1 MNLQEPLAQNLVE
14 IFLRQADQF
23 KDRQALL
30 RKDPAEGV
38 FKAITWLEWKQNVV
52 QTAGSLTAAGAAEG
66 DRIAVM
72 SENRPEW
79 TYVDLAALGLGAV
92 IVPVYPTLALPE
104 VLYVLRHSEASML
117 FISNAEMAQQI
128 QSQAMGECPHLRN
141 IILFNHSGQPC
152 ECEKVQS
159 WTSFTEKQGISK
171 TSEQE
176 FRKQV
181 GKVSSDDTATIIY
194 TSGTTGPQKGV
205 MLTHRNFMDN
215 AKKASAYIHVGEKDV
230 ALSFLPLSHVFERL
244 AGYYFMIEAGA
255 TIAYA
260 ESIQTVPEDIKLVRP
275 TVAAAV
281 PRFYE
286 KVYMKIMEQVRNK
299 SMLAQKLFAWAVKTG
314 RQYEDA
320 RKAGT
325 IPFGIRVCYFF
336 ANLAALSKIKKAMG
350 GRIRYFISGG
360 APLNRTL
367 AEFFYAAG
375 ILILEGYGLTET
387 SPVIA
392 VNSDTDFVF
401 GTVGRPLPGI
411 EVKIAADGEILTRST
426 CVMKGYYRD
435 PEATAKVI
443 QDGWFFTGDIGQ
455 LDAKGF
461 LRITD
466 RKKDIIVTSGG
477 KNIAPQNLE
486 SELMEDPLIHQA
498 VIVGDKR
505 NYLVA
510 LIVPQKSEILKRCAA
525 QGIKDKTWEELVKN
539 PEVHSW
545 VARGVDERM
554 KTKASYE
561 KIKYFALLDRELTL
575 ESGELTPTLKVKRRV
590 VMQNYA
596 AVIDEL
602 YRQGDLHQAALPR
615 KD

>member
-1 MNLQEPLAQNLVE
+1 MNSLNGSAKNLVQL
-14 IFLRQADQF
+14 FLNQAERLND
-23 KDRQALL
+23 KPALL
-30 RKDPAEGV
+30 RKDPADGV
-38 FKAITWLEWKQNVV
+38 YKGITWLEWKRSVV
-52 QTAGSLTAAGAAEG
+52 QTAFSLTSIGVLGG
-66 DRIAVM
+66 DKIAVM

-92 IVPVYPTLALPE
+92 IVPIYPTLALPE
-104 VLYVLRHSEASML
+104 VLYVLRHSEAKVL
-117 FISNAEMAQQI
+117 FISNTDMAKQI
-128 QSQAMGECPHLRN
+128 QSQAMAECPALKSIVSFDPSQNAENAAAYSWKSFIQNGIAQSSESDFIH
-141 IILFNHSGQPC
+141 
-152 ECEKVQS
+152 KV
-159 WTSFTEKQGISK
+159 E
-171 TSEQE
+171 
-176 FRKQV
+176 R
-181 GKVSSDDTATIIY
+181 VSADDMATIIY

-205 MLTHRNFMDN
+205 MLTHRNFMEN
-215 AKKASAYIHVGEKDV
+215 ARMACAYIHVGETDV

-244 AGYYFMIEAGA
+244 AGYYFMIQAGA

-260 ESIQTVPEDIKLVRP
+260 ESIQTVAEDIKLVRP
-275 TVAAAV
+275 TIAAAV

-286 KVYMKIMEQVRNK
+286 KVHAKIMEQVRNK
-299 SMLAQKLFAWAVKTG
+299 SFLAQKLFAWSVVIG

-320 RKAGT
+320 RKAGPISLRT
-325 IPFGIRVCYFF
+325 KLCYFF
-336 ANLAALSKIKKAMG
+336 ANRLALGKIKNAMG

-360 APLNRTL
+360 APLNQTL

-375 ILILEGYGLTET
+375 VLILEGYGLTET

-392 VNSDTDFVF
+392 VNSESDFAF

-411 EVKIAADGEILTRST
+411 EVKIAADGEILTRSA

-435 PEATAKVI
+435 AEATAKVM
-443 QDGWFFTGDIGQ
+443 QDGWFLTGDIGQ
-455 LDAKGF
+455 FDEKGF
-461 LRITD
+461 LKITD

-486 SELMEDPLIHQA
+486 RALMEDPLIQQA
-498 VIVGDKR
+498 VIIGDKR

-510 LIVPQKSEILKRCAA
+510 LIVPQKSEILKRSAV
-525 QGIKDKTWEELVKN
+525 QGIKDEAWADLLKN

-545 VARGVDERM
+545 VAHGVEEIM

-561 KIKYFALLDRELTL
+561 KIKYFALLDKELTL

-596 AVIDEL
+596 TVIEDL
-602 YRQGDLHQAALPR
+602 YRQGDLHQASQLR